1 MPRGIL
7 SILRYVKSLDPR
19 VKRRGALFGNSLPEM
34 QFSELRGELRSSV
47 IALGGGGYSRL
58 GLSTG
63 KSLRQSTALVQRA
76 YELGINHF
84 DTSNRYG
91 TSRIFARALAGVP
104 RETYLLSSKISW
116 NSPDG
121 RADKKFFRRRLHEE
135 LRSLNTGH
143 VDILSLHAVPADG
156 LEKIVAELYPEMQ
169 ELQRQGKARL
179 LGISEGFVS
188 DPGHKMLQRTLQSR
202 LWDMAFSGFNV
213 FNQSAREKI
222 VPHAQRSNTKLVG
235 MFAVRRAMSGPKQL
249 LTRIIHKKGR
259 PSFNPL
265 I

>member
-1 MPRGIL
+1 MPHGRFAAL
-7 SILRYVKSLDPR
+7 SWLKSLDPR
-19 VKRRGALFGNSLPEM
+19 VKRRGALFKSSLPDM
-34 QFSELRGELRSSV
+34 HYTVLRGDLRSSV

-84 DTSNRYG
+84 DTSDRYG
-91 TSRIFARALAGVP
+91 TSHVFGRALSGVC
-104 RETYLLSSKISW
+104 RENYLLSSKISW

-121 RADKKFFRRRLHEE
+121 RIDKNHFRQRFHEE

-143 VDILSLHAVPADG
+143 VDILSLHAVTT
-156 LEKIVAELYPEMQ
+156 EKFEQIVAELYPVMEA
-169 ELQRQGKARL
+169 LQQQGKARL

-188 DPGHKMLQRTLQSR
+188 DPGHKMLQQALQSD
-202 LWDMAFSGFNV
+202 LWDMALSGFNV